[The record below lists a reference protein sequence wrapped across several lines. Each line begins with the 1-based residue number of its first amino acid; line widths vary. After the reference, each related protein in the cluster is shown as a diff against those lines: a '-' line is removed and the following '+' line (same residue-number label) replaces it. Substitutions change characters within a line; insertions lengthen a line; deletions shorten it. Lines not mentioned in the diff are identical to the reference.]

1 MIRRE
6 CDDVFY
12 HALICRRRPVAAAR
26 IHDTLRKCSVKRP
39 TFVQTASVLSA
50 ASNYRTQN
58 DTRNATPQAVATHRP
73 IQPIMLGSYFG
84 LGARPKGPT
93 AGATSPPSSYRV
105 WGKDAGRRAGT
116 LLAFLVGSPGFSCIL
131 ETPDDFSWKL
141 LGAKFGGGACPL
153 DHSPTICSHPLNPPM
168 HRRR

>member
-26 IHDTLRKCSVKRP
+26 IHDALRKCSVKRP
-39 TFVQTASVLSA
+39 TFVRTASVLSA

-58 DTRNATPQAVATHRP
+58 DTQNATPQAVATHRP

-93 AGATSPPSSYRV
+93 AGATSPPPSSYRV

-141 LGAKFGGGACPL
+141 LGAKFGGGGHAPL
-153 DHSPTICSHPLNPPM
+153 TTSPPFAPVP
-168 HRRR
+168 